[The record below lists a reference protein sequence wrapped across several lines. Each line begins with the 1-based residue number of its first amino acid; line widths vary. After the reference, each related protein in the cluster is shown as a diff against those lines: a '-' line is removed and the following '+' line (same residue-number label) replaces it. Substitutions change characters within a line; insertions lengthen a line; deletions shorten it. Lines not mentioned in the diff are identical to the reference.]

1 MADSFQATH
10 GKIWATFYFNIWSH
24 CLETIRRTPSDVQS
38 LPKAKSMQ
46 RKKLKT
52 KFLAIKYWP
61 NFLLLRDNGGRTTV
75 ERSRPF
81 GPPFI
86 RRLEV
91 DGGRPCSNFF
101 IHLSEEAKASFWFL
115 SLKCAAHAPSRCSR
129 RPFRHGRCLWSFNY
143 LPTCTYLPWLTNL
156 NLFLLQCSHSLFSLL
171 SLSLT

>member
-1 MADSFQATH
+1 MVKF
-10 GKIWATFYFNIWSH
+10 GLLFILTFGHTAW
-24 CLETIRRTPSDVQS
+24 RRSEERLLTF
-38 LPKAKSMQ
+38 KAYLKQKACSE
-46 RKKLKT
+46 RSKT

-61 NFLLLRDNGGRTTV
+61 NFLLFRDNGGRTTV